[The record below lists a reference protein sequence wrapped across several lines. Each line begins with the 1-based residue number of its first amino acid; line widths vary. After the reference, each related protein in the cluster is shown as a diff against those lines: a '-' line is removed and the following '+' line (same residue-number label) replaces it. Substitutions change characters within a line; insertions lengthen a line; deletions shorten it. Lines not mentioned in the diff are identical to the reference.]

1 MHRLALAAR
10 QVVFYVLWNCLAWDG
25 FVENNGGISSN
36 FAHSSLG
43 TSMSTSAKPNYPP
56 PFKLRW
62 TFQRSMAFAA
72 NAQWPPCR
80 RVSCSTLCLGTMR
93 WRRSPELFDIV
104 ASLNLHEQILGF
116 HASCFLQKTRLGP
129 PTSST
134 FSISLASFTGVWN
147 SRAFLLFSVPR
158 KIYFIETPASKP
170 HI

>member
-1 MHRLALAAR
+1 MPISLRWSCIGLGWVCWKQRRH
-10 QVVFYVLWNCLAWDG
+10 
-25 FVENNGGISSN
+25 FVELRPQPSG
-36 FAHSSLG
+36 HLDVHLG
-43 TSMSTSAKPNYPP
+43 EAKLCLPP
-56 PFKLRW
+56 ELRR

-72 NAQWPPCR
+72 NAQRPPCR
-80 RVSCSTLCLGTMR
+80 RVSRPTLCLGTMR

-104 ASLNLHEQILGF
+104 ASLNLHEQILGL

-147 SRAFLLFSVPR
+147 SRASLLFSVPR

-170 HI
+170 RI